1 MNEELQSLIDR
12 AIAAGRSPG
21 QIISA
26 LKQNGLDDGGIMSA
40 DSYIKKKSPSD
51 LGESSS
57 PLDLR
62 PSVSESLGS
71 ERVQIGFD
79 DAAIQQKKKAISDA
93 AAAQVYTAVA
103 KTGGDLNKIQN
114 KQDFADAYTT
124 YRSMSDDPRASLLP
138 QNPVAQNGQ
147 IDFAV
152 VPTLKKGAVEYINDL
167 IKQED
172 ERKATLGD
180 KFTVPILSEA
190 AAGAELAIGGLLKF
204 NEMITGKDSE
214 LSDFFLDDAEVR
226 GRDAK
231 IDYGNSEEEISK
243 GFINNL
249 LEGNIKAAFVNFGV
263 DLVQQVPQLALVATT
278 GGAGLP
284 LLAASAA
291 GGGYASLED
300 RSDLSEGEKMLYG
313 IGVGA
318 AEYLAERLFLG
329 DINAIRKALG
339 KEGIESLTK
348 KELGDIMFGALP
360 KGVRSVMEEGT
371 EELLTS
377 VAQQTL
383 GKIIAGEEF
392 NPIEIAESAIYG
404 GTMGGGV
411 YLLSRGSGAIVD
423 PENEA
428 EMRGLKNILKRT
440 KKAEEQ
446 PDITEAEKEALGRK
460 VKETQEALNALKLK
474 DDELVARMSEEDRVV
489 LKDIQTQIKSNMR
502 DIRSA
507 KTDEGAEQLSN
518 ELRKNL
524 DKLEELKDKYDRQK
538 EAGIPSP
545 IVEGEAPIEAQPIEG
560 ASQETPEA
568 GGVLQVPI
576 EEGVEVV
583 DKPKE
588 EIKPQEVTVEGDD
601 LILRHGSPYEFDKFL
616 LEKVGTGE
624 GNQAFGY
631 GLYFTESS
639 GIAKSYAKKLSED
652 KTGLLYTIRVKGGN
666 TGNWLPWRE
675 PITDGYLDK
684 LQLTPEEQ
692 AQYQEYLNKERDD
705 YPIHFEAYGDFANDS
720 EYFFAGSVEA
730 ENVPNSAVYND
741 LADALGK
748 EKATEILKRSGYS
761 GIVYNS
767 KKGYGDAKNYVVFD
781 PEAIEI
787 VEVSGAKKQ
796 PETEEVGPAVED
808 ITFGTAFDL
817 QDKTAERTVSDK
829 NAWGG
834 SGLIRERIENAGDIL
849 RELSSRG
856 DQPDP
861 GYIQEKIDKLRSWI
875 PDNASVKSNAI
886 PSDIKTIDDF
896 NKTNLRWSN
905 VTDGFEYLM
914 KFNSDVVNKIR
925 SEYEAIPTYTKEQK
939 LAKDS
944 VLALLNQDITGLEKN
959 LDSLQDVVNTIE
971 REGKLEIVKSVEPP
985 IVESLPQEVT
995 SAPQQLTEAEE
1006 IISPLPEQPVTEVVT
1021 PIAEPTAEVEATTA
1035 VSEEESELIGDIE
1048 LNEGKIE
1055 DLKAEIQS
1063 EKGNIKEELERLRG
1077 EIVNVRSQKLPADEK
1092 RELIEDLKAQMEDAR
1107 NEHDGIVQSYKDE
1120 IRELNT
1126 EIKGYQKKINKIRE
1140 KKATAA
1146 PVATPVA
1153 EPAKEAPSA
1162 VSTNSSGDAFI
1173 SQQNFRTSYPNLFSF
1188 LNTGEIYR
1196 RERGASDTR
1205 NKYLK
1210 ENKDTTD
1217 QVLRLQNLKIF
1228 DAKNIL
1234 VMMSSY
1240 TPRTKAD
1247 IDRFNQAYLETE
1259 QLLADMQKAQ
1269 KNDTIYKTKAQ
1280 VITAINRQR
1289 SLSQKQKDVLTSVI
1303 NTVKAD
1309 KVFNINFMGN
1319 RDFYAF
1325 ATNLLKANHGST
1337 FIHEIGHWGYFN
1349 LLSPQE
1355 RIDYM
1360 NYMSEKFLNREL
1372 TGLVY
1377 PAAIDISI
1385 TGGTNAK
1392 DSYQEYFANQFD
1404 QWFTNKV
1411 GAEGV
1416 LLDIYNTLKSIVDNL
1431 INLFKE
1437 KGYNPDLVR
1446 YFDKIADTTK
1456 YGMDK
1461 AQIEKIDSQL
1471 NEDLNVGDN
1480 SVGNPGRLSESIYD
1494 QEDESELDIRQETMK
1509 DRAKKSWRS
1518 MWWSDEQ
1525 KKIRTFKESLSS
1537 MLSREGMKIQEFAV
1551 GLNRILKN
1559 ADQSTI
1565 DLVSKV
1571 MDGSIEPDQ
1580 KVELTQKKDGE
1591 LIFGLSNAMREYID
1605 SLSEDI
1611 IFDPAFSKL
1620 SDDLQDTI
1628 IKNLGTYLRGTY
1640 RFWKDKR
1647 FFPGEETIKAA
1658 IEEVYNTMYNEKFLE
1673 LEQLFDVDGLE
1684 SNIAKLEDQYE
1695 QLREDIIEEERK
1707 LPAGEKTVEIKA
1719 MIANLEALGKEL
1731 NEARKLVVEQK
1742 KVMKEL
1748 LKTDEMTPEN
1758 IRAFKA
1764 LKNSYIDSQLEF
1776 LAPAIKSE
1784 AKDFVKAYLEEAKK
1798 IRERDDFKGLGMISP
1813 SSIKIPNKQFSQ
1825 RKNLPETIKALLGE
1839 EKDPIIRF
1847 VDSAL
1852 SLSNIKYKGDMI
1864 YKIASQFNGTDFV
1877 KNNATRAEMAS
1888 GEYRIV
1894 TDKFSPL
1901 NGKYVHKDVFE
1912 AITDP
1917 QLYSAET
1924 AWFQTYLNILLLA
1937 RKSKVIYNLPT
1948 WRKNLT
1954 GGWYTMMANGV
1965 INPSFFSDMR
1975 RRTELLFDKRTD
1987 PETEA
1992 LLDLM
1997 AQYGLLGQGVDA
2009 NLIGAVNVMYTR
2021 PSTGSDMEYL
2031 STLEKL
2037 VEKGKGI
2044 DSWLGG
2050 KYASVDDYTKLVVFR
2065 SEIESFAVKLFDKKY
2080 SDLSNSQ
2087 KETAHEQAAE
2097 RVKQSTPTFSRLPPF
2112 YYKLAQ
2118 MPLGDFL
2125 SFEFEAFRSFTA
2137 NFANGYEDIQKA
2149 IQDKTLST
2157 TQKAAYMKAGVA
2169 RLMGTAAVF
2178 GARAAVPAILAG
2190 LALGDDDD
2198 LEEDLKALRPNWME
2212 GHSIV
2217 PTNITKDGMA
2227 TVYDYSMEDPYGTI
2241 FDVATDPLSFP
2252 SHMISMLNPN
2262 MAITF
2267 LFNLQDSKDVYGKD
2281 IVNSY
2286 DSPFTKAYKYGGY
2299 TLKSL
2304 IVPPFASSA
2313 LRDELRTYELEAEK
2327 YSPLDMVGRVASRA
2341 VIRDYKYDVA
2351 SQLYYFGREFATKK
2365 EQYSDLSGIA
2375 RGNRLAQLDEVRNM
2389 YKGLINIAIKKG
2401 NTKLIFDANKNIKRQ
2416 FKPFEEAY
2424 ILYGYEIPEQQ

>member
-12 AIAAGRSPG
+12 AMAAGRSPG

-26 LKQNGLDDGGIMSA
+26 LKQNGLDDVGIMSA

-79 DAAIQQKKKAISDA
+79 DSAIQQKKKAISDA

-103 KTGGDLNKIQN
+103 KTGGDLNKIED
-114 KQDFADAYTT
+114 KQAFADAYTT
-124 YRSMSDDPRASLLP
+124 YRSMSDDPMVSSLP

-152 VPTLKKGAVEYINDL
+152 VPTLKKGATEYINDL
-167 IKQED
+167 IKQE
-172 ERKATLGD
+172 EARKAKLGE
-180 KFTVPILSEA
+180 KITIPILSEV
-190 AAGAELAIGGLLKF
+190 AAGTNALIGGILKF

-214 LSDFFLDDAEVR
+214 LADFFLDGAATR
-226 GRDAK
+226 SRDAL
-231 IDYGNSEEEISK
+231 IDYGLSEQEISN
-243 GFINNL
+243 GMLNNAL
-249 LEGNIKAAFVNFGV
+249 DGNIKASLAMLGST
-263 DLVQQVPQLALVATT
+263 LVQQLPQYALQAVA
-278 GGAGLP
+278 APIALP
-284 LLAASAA
+284 LMGISAA
-291 GGGYASLED
+291 GGGYSLYED
-300 RSDLSEGEKMLYG
+300 RSDLSEAEKMILG
-313 IGVGA
+313 IGIGS
-318 AEYLAERLFLG
+318 AEYMAERLFLG
-329 DINAIRKALG
+329 DINMLRKALG
-339 KEGIESLTK
+339 KEGVESLTK
-348 KELGDIMFGALP
+348 KELGDMMFGALP

-428 EMRGLKNILKRT
+428 KMRGLKDILKRT
-440 KKAEEQ
+440 KQAEEQ
-446 PDITEAEKEALGRK
+446 PDITEAEKEALRRK
-460 VKETQEALNALKLK
+460 TQETQEAINALKVK

-507 KTDEGAEQLSN
+507 KTEEGQEQLRS

-524 DKLEELKDKYDRQK
+524 DKLTELRKSYDRQE

-560 ASQETPEA
+560 AGQETPEA

-576 EEGVEVV
+576 EEVV
-583 DKPKE
+583 
-588 EIKPQEVTVEGDD
+588 VT
-601 LILRHGSPYEFDKFL
+601 K
-616 LEKVGTGE
+616 
-624 GNQAFGY
+624 
-631 GLYFTESS
+631 
-639 GIAKSYAKKLSED
+639 
-652 KTGLLYTIRVKGGN
+652 
-666 TGNWLPWRE
+666 
-675 PITDGYLDK
+675 
-684 LQLTPEEQ
+684 
-692 AQYQEYLNKERDD
+692 
-705 YPIHFEAYGDFANDS
+705 
-720 EYFFAGSVEA
+720 
-730 ENVPNSAVYND
+730 
-741 LADALGK
+741 
-748 EKATEILKRSGYS
+748 
-761 GIVYNS
+761 
-767 KKGYGDAKNYVVFD
+767 
-781 PEAIEI
+781 
-787 VEVSGAKKQ
+787 
-796 PETEEVGPAVED
+796 EEVGPAVED

-829 NAWGG
+829 NAWGE

-856 DQPDP
+856 ERPDP
-861 GYIQEKIDKLRSWI
+861 TYIQEKIDKLRSWI

-896 NKTNLRWSN
+896 NKTNLRFSN

-1021 PIAEPTAEVEATTA
+1021 PIAEPTAEVEA
-1035 VSEEESELIGDIE
+1035 
-1048 LNEGKIE
+1048 
-1055 DLKAEIQS
+1055 
-1063 EKGNIKEELERLRG
+1063 
-1077 EIVNVRSQKLPADEK
+1077 P
-1092 RELIEDLKAQMEDAR
+1092 
-1107 NEHDGIVQSYKDE
+1107 
-1120 IRELNT
+1120 
-1126 EIKGYQKKINKIRE
+1126 
-1140 KKATAA
+1140 AA
-1146 PVATPVA
+1146 PVAVPVA

-1162 VSTNSSGDAFI
+1162 VSTNSNGDAFI
-1173 SQQNFRTSYPNLFSF
+1173 SQQDFRTSYPNLFSF

-1210 ENKDTTD
+1210 ENQGTTN
-1217 QVLRLQNLKIF
+1217 QTLRLQNVGIF

-1247 IDRFNQAYLETE
+1247 IDRFNQTYLETE

-1280 VITAINRQR
+1280 VITVINRQQ

-1349 LLSPQE
+1349 LLSPQD

-1416 LLDIYNTLKSIVDNL
+1416 LLDIYNTLKGIVDNL

-1461 AQIEKIDSQL
+1461 AQIGKIDSQL
-1471 NEDLNVGDN
+1471 NEDLNVGDDF
-1480 SVGNPGRLSESIYD
+1480 VGNPGRLSESIYD

-1525 KKIRTFKESLSS
+1525 KKIRIFKESLSS

-1620 SDDLQDTI
+1620 SEDLQNTI
-1628 IKNLGTYLRGTY
+1628 IDNLGTYLRGTY

-1719 MIANLEALGKEL
+1719 MIANLDALGKEL

-2080 SDLSNSQ
+2080 SDLSDSQ
-2087 KETAHEQAAE
+2087 KETVHEQAAE

-2351 SQLYYFGREFATKK
+2351 SQLYYFGQEFATKK

>member
-12 AIAAGRSPG
+12 AMAAGRSPG

-93 AAAQVYTAVA
+93 AAAQVYTAIA
-103 KTGGDLNKIQN
+103 RTGGDLNKIED
-114 KQDFADAYTT
+114 KQAFANAYTT
-124 YRSMSDDPRASLLP
+124 YRSMSDDPIVSSLP
-138 QNPVAQNGQ
+138 QNPVSQNGQ

-152 VPTLKKGAVEYINDL
+152 VPTLKKGATEYINDL
-167 IKQED
+167 IKQE
-172 ERKATLGD
+172 EARKAKLGEMI
-180 KFTVPILSEA
+180 TVPILSEA
-190 AAGAELAIGGLLKF
+190 AAGANALIGGVLKF

-214 LSDFFLDDAEVR
+214 LADFFLDDAATR
-226 GRDAK
+226 SRDAL
-231 IDYGNSEEEISK
+231 IDYGITEEQIGD
-243 GFINNL
+243 GFINNISK
-249 LEGNIKAAFVNFGV
+249 GNVSAGLTIFGST
-263 DLVQQVPQLALVATT
+263 LVQQVPQLAAVALT

-291 GGGYASLED
+291 GGGYASFED

-318 AEYLAERLFLG
+318 AEYLAEKLFLG

-423 PENEA
+423 PENEVK
-428 EMRGLKNILKRT
+428 MRGLKDIFKRT
-440 KKAEEQ
+440 KQAENQ

-502 DIRSA
+502 DIRAA
-507 KTDEGAEQLSN
+507 KTDEGAEQLSS

-568 GGVLQVPI
+568 GGVLQVPV
-576 EEGVEVV
+576 EEGPQVV

-616 LEKVGTGE
+616 LERVGTGE

-652 KTGLLYTIRVKGGN
+652 KTGLLYTVRVKGGN

-675 PITDGYLDK
+675 PITDGDLNK

-796 PETEEVGPAVED
+796 PEPNKLFEEEKKRLQAEIIRLQEIQVDEISRIRQAIRDVQ
-808 ITFGTAFDL
+808 GTD
-817 QDKTAERTVSDK
+817 
-829 NAWGG
+829 
-834 SGLIRERIENAGDIL
+834 
-849 RELSSRG
+849 
-856 DQPDP
+856 
-861 GYIQEKIDKLRSWI
+861 
-875 PDNASVKSNAI
+875 
-886 PSDIKTIDDF
+886 
-896 NKTNLRWSN
+896 
-905 VTDGFEYLM
+905 
-914 KFNSDVVNKIR
+914 
-925 SEYEAIPTYTKEQK
+925 K
-939 LAKDS
+939 LAKIDG
-944 VLALLNQDITGLEKN
+944 T
-959 LDSLQDVVNTIE
+959 VVNEGTIE
-971 REGKLEIVKSVEPP
+971 RIYDYYDPLIANLEKELRDLLKSSKP
-985 IVESLPQEVT
+985 
-995 SAPQQLTEAEE
+995 AEE
-1006 IISPLPEQPVTEVVT
+1006 TKVSPVAEPVTEVVT

-1035 VSEEESELIGDIE
+1035 
-1048 LNEGKIE
+1048 
-1055 DLKAEIQS
+1055 
-1063 EKGNIKEELERLRG
+1063 
-1077 EIVNVRSQKLPADEK
+1077 
-1092 RELIEDLKAQMEDAR
+1092 
-1107 NEHDGIVQSYKDE
+1107 
-1120 IRELNT
+1120 
-1126 EIKGYQKKINKIRE
+1126 
-1140 KKATAA
+1140 
-1146 PVATPVA
+1146 PVAVPEA

-1280 VITAINRQR
+1280 VITVINRQQ

-1349 LLSPQE
+1349 LLSPQD

-1372 TGLVY
+1372 TGLVF
-1377 PAAIDISI
+1377 PASIDISI

-1456 YGMDK
+1456 YGMNK
-1461 AQIEKIDSQL
+1461 AQIGKIDSQL

-1480 SVGNPGRLSESIYD
+1480 SVGNPGRLSESISD
-1494 QEDESELDIRQETMK
+1494 QEAESELDIRQETMK

-1525 KKIRTFKESLSS
+1525 KRIRTFKESLSS
-1537 MLSREGMKIQEFAV
+1537 MLSREGMKIKEFAT

-1559 ADQSTI
+1559 ADQSTV

-1571 MDGSIEPDQ
+1571 MDGSITPEQ

-1695 QLREDIIEEERK
+1695 QLREDIIEQERK

-1719 MIANLEALGKEL
+1719 MIANLDALGKEL

-2080 SDLSNSQ
+2080 SDLSDSQ
-2087 KETAHEQAAE
+2087 KETVHEQAAE

-2137 NFANGYEDIQKA
+2137 NFANGYKDIQKA

-2351 SQLYYFGREFATKK
+2351 SQLYYFGQEFATKK

>member
-124 YRSMSDDPRASLLP
+124 YRSMSDDPMVSSLP

-152 VPTLKKGAVEYINDL
+152 VPALKKGATEYINDL
-167 IKQED
+167 IKQE
-172 ERKATLGD
+172 EARKAKLGD
-180 KFTVPILSEA
+180 KFTVIGLSEA
-190 AAGAELAIGGLLKF
+190 AAGTSALIGGVLKF

-214 LSDFFLDDAEVR
+214 LADFFLDDAATR
-226 GRDAK
+226 SRDAL
-231 IDYGNSEEEISK
+231 IDYGLTEEDISK
-243 GFINNL
+243 GLIGNMS
-249 LEGNIKAAFVNFGV
+249 EGNIGTGLAIFGST
-263 DLVQQVPQLALVATT
+263 LVQQVPQLAAVALT

-300 RSDLSEGEKMLYG
+300 RSDLSEGEKVLYG

-339 KEGIESLTK
+339 KEGIEGLTK
-348 KELGDIMFGALP
+348 KELGDMMFGALP
-360 KGVRSVMEEGT
+360 KGVRGVMEEGT

-428 EMRGLKNILKRT
+428 KMRGLKDILKRT
-440 KKAEEQ
+440 KQAEEQ
-446 PDITEAEKEALGRK
+446 PDITEAEKEALRRK
-460 VKETQEALNALKLK
+460 TQETQEAINALKVK
-474 DDELVARMSEEDRVV
+474 DDELVARMSEEDRGT

-507 KTDEGAEQLSN
+507 KTEEGQEQLRS

-524 DKLEELKDKYDRQK
+524 DKLTELRKSYDRQE

-576 EEGVEVV
+576 EEAV
-583 DKPKE
+583 
-588 EIKPQEVTVEGDD
+588 
-601 LILRHGSPYEFDKFL
+601 
-616 LEKVGTGE
+616 
-624 GNQAFGY
+624 
-631 GLYFTESS
+631 
-639 GIAKSYAKKLSED
+639 KKLSEVTADDILSSIESQEIYD
-652 KTGLLYTIRVKGGN
+652 KKLDDAIRLTFDSIRTLDDIKFLSERLPNYGKRVKGLEKEGSFYPPRTIKDLSLLN
-666 TGNWLPWRE
+666 ESESNEIDSIDAKINEGLIELSKILNE
-675 PITDGYLDK
+675 PRS
-684 LQLTPEEQ
+684 PET
-692 AQYQEYLNKERDD
+692 
-705 YPIHFEAYGDFANDS
+705 YGDGKRLVNELNNLSGRIDS
-720 EYFFAGSVEA
+720 
-730 ENVPNSAVYND
+730 
-741 LADALGK
+741 
-748 EKATEILKRSGYS
+748 
-761 GIVYNS
+761 
-767 KKGYGDAKNYVVFD
+767 
-781 PEAIEI
+781 
-787 VEVSGAKKQ
+787 
-796 PETEEVGPAVED
+796 
-808 ITFGTAFDL
+808 
-817 QDKTAERTVSDK
+817 
-829 NAWGG
+829 
-834 SGLIRERIENAGDIL
+834 
-849 RELSSRG
+849 
-856 DQPDP
+856 
-861 GYIQEKIDKLRSWI
+861 
-875 PDNASVKSNAI
+875 
-886 PSDIKTIDDF
+886 
-896 NKTNLRWSN
+896 
-905 VTDGFEYLM
+905 
-914 KFNSDVVNKIR
+914 
-925 SEYEAIPTYTKEQK
+925 
-939 LAKDS
+939 
-944 VLALLNQDITGLEKN
+944 
-959 LDSLQDVVNTIE
+959 
-971 REGKLEIVKSVEPP
+971 IVKSVNDRYNEISGDLYKFDIVRYQMSEEDAKEYTALNERLSEVNKYREAKQIKANLSRNKAFKAQAEESQRLGVAFRQTPEQVQETIDILNAKLEALGDVVEIPEGSGP
-985 IVESLPQEVT
+985 IELRIKDSIKDILSKYKTEEGVQEVT
-995 SAPQQLTEAEE
+995 LTAIEEAPVGVTEEVKTSQPEPNKLFEEEKKRLQTEIIRLQEIQVDEISRARQAIRDVQGTDKLAKIDGTVVNEGTIERIYDYYDPLIANLEKELRDLLKSSKPAEE
-1006 IISPLPEQPVTEVVT
+1006 TKVSPVAEPVAEVVT

-1035 VSEEESELIGDIE
+1035 
-1048 LNEGKIE
+1048 
-1055 DLKAEIQS
+1055 
-1063 EKGNIKEELERLRG
+1063 
-1077 EIVNVRSQKLPADEK
+1077 
-1092 RELIEDLKAQMEDAR
+1092 
-1107 NEHDGIVQSYKDE
+1107 
-1120 IRELNT
+1120 
-1126 EIKGYQKKINKIRE
+1126 
-1140 KKATAA
+1140 
-1146 PVATPVA
+1146 PVAVPEA

-1188 LNTGEIYR
+1188 LNTGEIFR

-1210 ENKDTTD
+1210 ENQGTTN
-1217 QVLRLQNLKIF
+1217 QILRLQNVGIF
-1228 DAKNIL
+1228 DAKDIL

-1280 VITAINRQR
+1280 VIAVINRQQ

-1349 LLSPQE
+1349 LLSPQD

-1377 PAAIDISI
+1377 PAAVGVSS

-1404 QWFTNKV
+1404 QWFTNEV

-1695 QLREDIIEEERK
+1695 QLREDIIEQERK

-1719 MIANLEALGKEL
+1719 MIANLDALGKEL

-2080 SDLSNSQ
+2080 SDLSDSQ
-2087 KETAHEQAAE
+2087 KETVHEQAAE

-2137 NFANGYEDIQKA
+2137 NFANGYKDIQKA

-2351 SQLYYFGREFATKK
+2351 SQLYYFGQEFATKK

-2424 ILYGYEIPEQQ
+2424 ILYGYEIPEKK

>member
-1 MNEELQSLIDR
+1 M
-12 AIAAGRSPG
+12 AAGRSPG

-93 AAAQVYTAVA
+93 AAAQVYTAIA
-103 KTGGDLNKIQN
+103 RTGGDLNKIED
-114 KQDFADAYTT
+114 KQAFANAYTT
-124 YRSMSDDPRASLLP
+124 YRSMSDDPIVSSLP
-138 QNPVAQNGQ
+138 QNPVSQNGQ

-152 VPTLKKGAVEYINDL
+152 VPTLKKGATEYINDL
-167 IKQED
+167 IKQE
-172 ERKATLGD
+172 EARKAKLGEMI
-180 KFTVPILSEA
+180 TVPILSEA
-190 AAGAELAIGGLLKF
+190 AAGANALIGGVLKF

-214 LSDFFLDDAEVR
+214 LADFFLDDAATR
-226 GRDAK
+226 SRDAL
-231 IDYGNSEEEISK
+231 IDYGITEEQIGD
-243 GFINNL
+243 GFINNISK
-249 LEGNIKAAFVNFGV
+249 GNVSAGLTIFGST
-263 DLVQQVPQLALVATT
+263 LVQQVPQLAAVALT

-291 GGGYASLED
+291 GGGYASFED

-318 AEYLAERLFLG
+318 AEYLAEKLFLG

-423 PENEA
+423 PENEVK
-428 EMRGLKNILKRT
+428 MRGLKDIFKRT
-440 KKAEEQ
+440 KQAENQ

-502 DIRSA
+502 DIRAA
-507 KTDEGAEQLSN
+507 KTDEGAEQLSS

-568 GGVLQVPI
+568 GGVLQVPV
-576 EEGVEVV
+576 EEGPQVV

-616 LEKVGTGE
+616 LERVGTGE

-652 KTGLLYTIRVKGGN
+652 KTGLLYTVRVKGGN

-675 PITDGYLDK
+675 PITDGDLNK

-796 PETEEVGPAVED
+796 PEPNKLFEEEKKRLQAEIIRLQEIQVDEISRIRQAIRDVQ
-808 ITFGTAFDL
+808 GTD
-817 QDKTAERTVSDK
+817 
-829 NAWGG
+829 
-834 SGLIRERIENAGDIL
+834 
-849 RELSSRG
+849 
-856 DQPDP
+856 
-861 GYIQEKIDKLRSWI
+861 
-875 PDNASVKSNAI
+875 
-886 PSDIKTIDDF
+886 
-896 NKTNLRWSN
+896 
-905 VTDGFEYLM
+905 
-914 KFNSDVVNKIR
+914 
-925 SEYEAIPTYTKEQK
+925 K
-939 LAKDS
+939 LAKIDG
-944 VLALLNQDITGLEKN
+944 T
-959 LDSLQDVVNTIE
+959 VVNEGTIE
-971 REGKLEIVKSVEPP
+971 RIYDYYDPLIANLEKELRDLLKSSKP
-985 IVESLPQEVT
+985 
-995 SAPQQLTEAEE
+995 AEE
-1006 IISPLPEQPVTEVVT
+1006 TKVSPVAEPVTEVVT

-1035 VSEEESELIGDIE
+1035 
-1048 LNEGKIE
+1048 
-1055 DLKAEIQS
+1055 
-1063 EKGNIKEELERLRG
+1063 
-1077 EIVNVRSQKLPADEK
+1077 
-1092 RELIEDLKAQMEDAR
+1092 
-1107 NEHDGIVQSYKDE
+1107 
-1120 IRELNT
+1120 
-1126 EIKGYQKKINKIRE
+1126 
-1140 KKATAA
+1140 
-1146 PVATPVA
+1146 PVAVPEA

-1280 VITAINRQR
+1280 VITVINRQQ

-1349 LLSPQE
+1349 LLSPQD

-1372 TGLVY
+1372 TGLVF
-1377 PAAIDISI
+1377 PASIDISI

-1456 YGMDK
+1456 YGMNK
-1461 AQIEKIDSQL
+1461 AQIGKIDSQL

-1480 SVGNPGRLSESIYD
+1480 SVGNPGRLSESISD
-1494 QEDESELDIRQETMK
+1494 QEAESELDIRQETMK

-1525 KKIRTFKESLSS
+1525 KRIRTFKESLSS
-1537 MLSREGMKIQEFAV
+1537 MLSREGMKIKEFAT

-1559 ADQSTI
+1559 ADQSTV

-1571 MDGSIEPDQ
+1571 MDGSITPEQ

-1695 QLREDIIEEERK
+1695 QLREDIIEQERK

-1719 MIANLEALGKEL
+1719 MIANLDALGKEL

-2080 SDLSNSQ
+2080 SDLSDSQ
-2087 KETAHEQAAE
+2087 KETVHEQAAE

-2137 NFANGYEDIQKA
+2137 NFANGYKDIQKA

-2351 SQLYYFGREFATKK
+2351 SQLYYFGQEFATKK

>member
-12 AIAAGRSPG
+12 AIAAGRSPA

-79 DAAIQQKKKAISDA
+79 DAAIQQKKKAISAA

-138 QNPVAQNGQ
+138 QNPITQNGQ

-167 IKQED
+167 INQED

-190 AAGAELAIGGLLKF
+190 AAGTEIAIGGLLKF

-300 RSDLSEGEKMLYG
+300 RSDLSEGEKVLYG

-360 KGVRSVMEEGT
+360 KGVRGVMEEGT

-428 EMRGLKNILKRT
+428 KMRGLKDILKRT
-440 KKAEEQ
+440 KQAENQ

-460 VKETQEALNALKLK
+460 VKETQEALNALKVK

-502 DIRSA
+502 DIRAA
-507 KTDEGAEQLSN
+507 KTDEGAEQLSS

-545 IVEGEAPIEAQPIEG
+545 IVEGEAPIEVQPIEG

-568 GGVLQVPI
+568 GGVLQVPV
-576 EEGVEVV
+576 EERPEEVIPTAVEET
-583 DKPKE
+583 PTGITE
-588 EIKPQEVTVEGDD
+588 EVKAPLPEGLDRFANIQSNED
-601 LILRHGSPYEFDKFL
+601 VLSIVGSP
-616 LEKVGTGE
+616 
-624 GNQAFGY
+624 
-631 GLYFTESS
+631 
-639 GIAKSYAKKLSED
+639 
-652 KTGLLYTIRVKGGN
+652 
-666 TGNWLPWRE
+666 PWRE
-675 PITDGYLDK
+675 MAEPVAVD
-684 LQLTPEEQ
+684 PN
-692 AQYQEYLNKERDD
+692 QELNN
-705 YPIHFEAYGDFANDS
+705 I
-720 EYFFAGSVEA
+720 
-730 ENVPNSAVYND
+730 
-741 LADALGK
+741 
-748 EKATEILKRSGYS
+748 
-761 GIVYNS
+761 
-767 KKGYGDAKNYVVFD
+767 
-781 PEAIEI
+781 
-787 VEVSGAKKQ
+787 
-796 PETEEVGPAVED
+796 
-808 ITFGTAFDL
+808 FDL
-817 QDKTAERTVSDK
+817 LE
-829 NAWGG
+829 
-834 SGLIRERIENAGDIL
+834 
-849 RELSSRG
+849 
-856 DQPDP
+856 
-861 GYIQEKIDKLRSWI
+861 
-875 PDNASVKSNAI
+875 ASES
-886 PSDIKTIDDF
+886 
-896 NKTNLRWSN
+896 
-905 VTDGFEYLM
+905 M
-914 KFNSDVVNKIR
+914 
-925 SEYEAIPTYTKEQK
+925 EA
-939 LAKDS
+939 
-944 VLALLNQDITGLEKN
+944 GLEKN
-959 LDSLQDVVNTIE
+959 
-971 REGKLEIVKSVEPP
+971 KLETQISLRFANLLKDGDRQIRYPSSEKINNPKRKPKDDVSIFVTSDNSLVKQILEIDRYNQSGTLKPTARWALINKLKSIKADIESYLESSGSLTTGTEFIGKEDVRPTFFKRVKAQQPVQAQPEAKPEAPSAEIVTPTATPVVEP
-985 IVESLPQEVT
+985 V
-995 SAPQQLTEAEE
+995 A
-1006 IISPLPEQPVTEVVT
+1006 EVVT
-1021 PIAEPTAEVEATTA
+1021 PIAEPTAEVEAT
-1035 VSEEESELIGDIE
+1035 
-1048 LNEGKIE
+1048 
-1055 DLKAEIQS
+1055 
-1063 EKGNIKEELERLRG
+1063 
-1077 EIVNVRSQKLPADEK
+1077 
-1092 RELIEDLKAQMEDAR
+1092 
-1107 NEHDGIVQSYKDE
+1107 
-1120 IRELNT
+1120 
-1126 EIKGYQKKINKIRE
+1126 
-1140 KKATAA
+1140 AA
-1146 PVATPVA
+1146 PVAVPVA

-1162 VSTNSSGDAFI
+1162 VSTNASGDAFI
-1173 SQQNFRTSYPNLFSF
+1173 PQQDFRTSYPNLFSF

-1196 RERGASDTR
+1196 RERGASKTR

-1210 ENKDTTD
+1210 DNQSTTN
-1217 QVLRLQNLKIF
+1217 QVLRSQNVGMF
-1228 DAKNIL
+1228 GAKNIL

-1247 IDRFNQAYLETE
+1247 IDRFNQAYLQSE
-1259 QLLADMQKAQ
+1259 QLFADMQKAQ
-1269 KNDTIYKTKAQ
+1269 KNDAIYKTKAQ
-1280 VITAINRQR
+1280 VITVINRQP
-1289 SLSQKQKDVLTSVI
+1289 SLSQKQKDVLTSVV
-1303 NTVKAD
+1303 NSVKAD
-1309 KVFNINFMGN
+1309 KIFNINFRGEE
-1319 RDFYAF
+1319 DFYAF
-1325 ATNLLKANHGST
+1325 ATNLLKANHGSS

-1349 LLSPQE
+1349 LLSPQD

-1372 TGLVY
+1372 TGLVF
-1377 PAAIDISI
+1377 PAQVDI
-1385 TGGTNAK
+1385 TTRGGTNAK

-1404 QWFTNKV
+1404 QWFTNEV

-1416 LLDIYNTLKSIVDNL
+1416 LLDIYNTLKVIVDNL
-1431 INLFKE
+1431 IKLFKE

-1456 YGMDK
+1456 YGMNK
-1461 AQIEKIDSQL
+1461 AQMGKIDSQL

-1480 SVGNPGRLSESIYD
+1480 YVGNPGKLSESISD
-1494 QEDESELDIRQETMK
+1494 SEVEGELDIRQETMK

-1525 KKIRTFKESLSS
+1525 RQIRTFKESLSS
-1537 MLSREGMKIQEFAV
+1537 MLSREGMKIKEFAT
-1551 GLNRILKN
+1551 GLNSILKN
-1559 ADQSTI
+1559 ADQSTV

-1611 IFDPAFSKL
+1611 VFDPAFSKL
-1620 SDDLQDTI
+1620 SEDLQDTI

-1647 FFPGEETIKAA
+1647 FFPGEETIKAS

-1673 LEQLFDVDGLE
+1673 LEKLFDVDGLE

-1719 MIANLEALGKEL
+1719 MIANLDALGKEL
-1731 NEARKLVVEQK
+1731 NAARKLIVDQK
-1742 KVMKEL
+1742 KVMKKL

-1776 LAPAIKSE
+1776 LAPAIKAE

-1798 IRERDDFKGLGMISP
+1798 IRESKGFKALGMVSP

-1839 EKDPIIRF
+1839 EKDPIIKF
-1847 VDSAL
+1847 IDSAL

-1864 YKIASQFNGTDFV
+1864 YKIASQFSGTDFV
-1877 KNNATRAEMAS
+1877 KTNATRAEMAS
-1888 GEYRIV
+1888 GEYKIV

-1917 QLYSAET
+1917 QLYSAE
-1924 AWFQTYLNILLLA
+1924 ADWLQTYFNILLLS

-1975 RRTELLFDKRTD
+1975 RRTQLLFDKRTD

-1992 LLDLM
+1992 MLDIM

-2031 STLEKL
+2031 NTMQKL
-2037 VEKGKGI
+2037 AEKGKGI
-2044 DSWLGG
+2044 DEWLGG

-2080 SDLSNSQ
+2080 SELSNAER
-2087 KETAHEQAAE
+2087 ETVHEQAAE

-2112 YYKLAQ
+2112 YYKLARL
-2118 MPLGDFL
+2118 PLGDFL
-2125 SFEFEAFRSFTA
+2125 SFEFESFRSFTA
-2137 NFANGYEDIQKA
+2137 NFANGYRDIQKA
-2149 IQDKTLST
+2149 IQDKALSP
-2157 TQKAAYMKAGVA
+2157 TQKTAYMKAGVA

-2190 LALGDDDD
+2190 LMLGDDDD
-2198 LEEDLKALRPNWME
+2198 LQEDIKSLRPNWME

-2217 PTNITKDGMA
+2217 PTNITKDGVA

-2241 FDVATDPLSFP
+2241 FDVVTDPLSFP

-2267 LFNLQDSKDVYGKD
+2267 LFNLWDSKDVYGKD
-2281 IVNSY
+2281 IANSY
-2286 DSPFTKAYKYGGY
+2286 DSGFTKAYKYGGY

-2313 LRDELRTYELEAEK
+2313 LRDELRRSELEAEK
-2327 YSPLDMVGRVASRA
+2327 YSPSDMIGRVTSRA
-2341 VIRDYKYDVA
+2341 VIRDYTYDIG
-2351 SQLYYFGREFATKK
+2351 SQLYYFGQEFATKK
-2365 EQYSDLSGIA
+2365 EQYTDLTGIA

-2401 NTKLIFDANKNIKRQ
+2401 NTKLIVDANKNIKRQ
-2416 FKPFEEAY
+2416 FKPAEEAY
-2424 ILYGYEIPEQQ
+2424 VLYGYKIPEEK

>member
-12 AIAAGRSPG
+12 AIAAGRSPA

-103 KTGGDLNKIQN
+103 KTGGDLNKIED
-114 KQDFADAYTT
+114 KQAFADAYTT
-124 YRSMSDDPRASLLP
+124 YRSMSDDPIVSSLP

-167 IKQED
+167 IKQE
-172 ERKATLGD
+172 EARKAKLGE
-180 KFTVPILSEA
+180 KITVPILSEA
-190 AAGAELAIGGLLKF
+190 AAGANALIGGVFKF

-214 LSDFFLDDAEVR
+214 LANFFLDDAATR
-226 GRDAK
+226 SRDAL
-231 IDYGNSEEEISK
+231 IDYGITEGQIGD
-243 GFINNL
+243 GFINNISK
-249 LEGNIKAAFVNFGV
+249 GNVGAGLTIFGST
-263 DLVQQVPQLALVATT
+263 LVQQVPQLAAVALT

-291 GGGYASLED
+291 GGGYASLEG

-348 KELGDIMFGALP
+348 KELGDMMFGALP
-360 KGVRSVMEEGT
+360 KGVRGVMEEGT

-423 PENEA
+423 PENETK
-428 EMRGLKNILKRT
+428 MRGLKDILKRT
-440 KKAEEQ
+440 KQAEEQ
-446 PDITEAEKEALGRK
+446 PDITEAEKEALRRK
-460 VKETQEALNALKLK
+460 TQETQEAINALKVK

-502 DIRSA
+502 DIHSA
-507 KTDEGAEQLSN
+507 KTEEGQEQLRS

-524 DKLEELKDKYDRQK
+524 DKLTELRKSYDRQE

-576 EEGVEVV
+576 EEGVE
-583 DKPKE
+583 
-588 EIKPQEVTVEGDD
+588 EVTPTTIEET
-601 LILRHGSPYEFDKFL
+601 P
-616 LEKVGTGE
+616 VG
-624 GNQAFGY
+624 
-631 GLYFTESS
+631 
-639 GIAKSYAKKLSED
+639 
-652 KTGLLYTIRVKGGN
+652 V
-666 TGNWLPWRE
+666 
-675 PITDGYLDK
+675 
-684 LQLTPEEQ
+684 
-692 AQYQEYLNKERDD
+692 
-705 YPIHFEAYGDFANDS
+705 
-720 EYFFAGSVEA
+720 
-730 ENVPNSAVYND
+730 
-741 LADALGK
+741 
-748 EKATEILKRSGYS
+748 
-761 GIVYNS
+761 
-767 KKGYGDAKNYVVFD
+767 
-781 PEAIEI
+781 
-787 VEVSGAKKQ
+787 
-796 PETEEVGPAVED
+796 TEEVKAPLPEGLDRFANIQSPYD
-808 ITFGTAFDL
+808 IVPLSEAEPVTVDPNQELNNIFDL
-817 QDKTAERTVSDK
+817 LEVSE
-829 NAWGG
+829 
-834 SGLIRERIENAGDIL
+834 S
-849 RELSSRG
+849 
-856 DQPDP
+856 
-861 GYIQEKIDKLRSWI
+861 
-875 PDNASVKSNAI
+875 
-886 PSDIKTIDDF
+886 
-896 NKTNLRWSN
+896 
-905 VTDGFEYLM
+905 M
-914 KFNSDVVNKIR
+914 
-925 SEYEAIPTYTKEQK
+925 EA
-939 LAKDS
+939 
-944 VLALLNQDITGLEKN
+944 GLEKN
-959 LDSLQDVVNTIE
+959 RLETQIALRFSNLLRDKDRQIRYRSLEKINNPKRKPKDDITDVVGPNSNFIKEVLRLDSYNNNGTLRTTPRRYVNY
-971 REGKLEIVKSVEPP
+971 KLESIKAGIEAYLESSGSLTTGTEFIGKEDVRPTFFERVKG
-985 IVESLPQEVT
+985 Q
-995 SAPQQLTEAEE
+995 
-1006 IISPLPEQPVTEVVT
+1006 QPVQAQPEAKPETPVQITEPVVEVVT

-1035 VSEEESELIGDIE
+1035 VSKEESELIGDIE
-1048 LNEGKIE
+1048 FNEGKIE
-1055 DLKAEIQS
+1055 DLKAEIES

-1077 EIVNVRSQKLPADEK
+1077 EIANLRSQKLPADEK

-1107 NEHDGIVQSYKDE
+1107 NEHDDIVQSYKDE
-1120 IRELNT
+1120 IRELNI

-1153 EPAKEAPSA
+1153 EPAKEEPSA

-1173 SQQNFRTSYPNLFSF
+1173 SQQDFRTSYPNLFSF

-1210 ENKDTTD
+1210 ENQGITN
-1217 QVLRLQNLKIF
+1217 QVLRLQNVRIF

-1234 VMMSSY
+1234 VMISSY
-1240 TPRTKAD
+1240 TPRTKTD
-1247 IDRFNQAYLETE
+1247 IDRFNQAYIETE

-1280 VITAINRQR
+1280 VITVINRQQ

-1325 ATNLLKANHGST
+1325 ATNLLKANHGSS

-1349 LLSPQE
+1349 LLSPQD

-1377 PAAIDISI
+1377 PAAVGVSS

-1404 QWFTNKV
+1404 QWFTNEV

-1456 YGMDK
+1456 YGMNK
-1461 AQIEKIDSQL
+1461 AQIGKIDSQL
-1471 NEDLNVGDN
+1471 NEDLNVGDDY
-1480 SVGNPGRLSESIYD
+1480 VGNPGRLSESIYD

-1525 KKIRTFKESLSS
+1525 RQIRTFKESLSS
-1537 MLSREGMKIQEFAV
+1537 MLSREGMKIKEFAV

-1559 ADQSTI
+1559 ADQSTV

-1571 MDGSIEPDQ
+1571 MDGSITPEQ

-1605 SLSEDI
+1605 SLSESI
-1611 IFDPAFSKL
+1611 VFDPAFSKL
-1620 SDDLQDTI
+1620 SEDLQNTI
-1628 IKNLGTYLRGTY
+1628 IDNLGTYLRGTY

-1647 FFPGEETIKAA
+1647 FFPGEETIRAS

-1695 QLREDIIEEERK
+1695 QLREDIIEEEQK

-1719 MIANLEALGKEL
+1719 MIANLDTVGKEL
-1731 NEARKLVVEQK
+1731 NAARKLIVEQK
-1742 KVMKEL
+1742 KVMKKL

-1798 IRERDDFKGLGMISP
+1798 IRESKGFRALGMVSP

-1839 EKDPIIRF
+1839 EKDPIIKF
-1847 VDSAL
+1847 IDSAL
-1852 SLSNIKYKGDMI
+1852 SLSNIKYKGDMV
-1864 YKIASQFNGTDFV
+1864 YKIASQFSGTDFV
-1877 KNNATRAEMAS
+1877 KTNATRAEMAS
-1888 GEYRIV
+1888 GEYKIV

-1917 QLYSAET
+1917 QLYSAEED
-1924 AWFQTYLNILLLA
+1924 WLQIYFNILLLS

-1965 INPSFFSDMR
+1965 INPSFFSDMH
-1975 RRTELLFDKRTD
+1975 RRTQLLFDKRTD

-1992 LLDLM
+1992 MLDIM

-2031 STLEKL
+2031 NTMQKL

-2044 DSWLGG
+2044 DEWLGG

-2080 SDLSNSQ
+2080 SELSNAE
-2087 KETAHEQAAE
+2087 KETVHEQAAE

-2112 YYKLAQ
+2112 YYKLARL
-2118 MPLGDFL
+2118 PLGDFL

-2190 LALGDDDD
+2190 LMLGDDDD
-2198 LEEDLKALRPNWME
+2198 LDEDIKALRPNWME

-2217 PTNITKDGMA
+2217 PTNITKDGVA

-2241 FDVATDPLSFP
+2241 FDVVTDPLSFP

-2267 LFNLQDSKDVYGKD
+2267 LFNLRNSKDIYGRD
-2281 IVNSY
+2281 IANSY
-2286 DSPFTKAYKYGGY
+2286 DSEFTKAYKYGGY

-2313 LRDELRTYELEAEK
+2313 LRDELRRYELEAEK
-2327 YSPLDMVGRVASRA
+2327 YSPSDMIGRVTSRA
-2341 VIRDYKYDVA
+2341 VIRDYTYDIG
-2351 SQLYYFGREFATKK
+2351 SQLYYFGQEFATKK
-2365 EQYSDLSGIA
+2365 EQYTDLTGIS

-2416 FKPFEEAY
+2416 FKPAEEAY
-2424 ILYGYEIPEQQ
+2424 VLYGYKIPEKK

>member
-138 QNPVAQNGQ
+138 QNPVTQDGQ

-360 KGVRSVMEEGT
+360 NGVRSVMEEGT

-428 EMRGLKNILKRT
+428 KMRGLKDILKRT
-440 KKAEEQ
+440 KQAEEQ
-446 PDITEAEKEALGRK
+446 PDITEAEKEALRRK
-460 VKETQEALNALKLK
+460 TQETQEAINALKVK

-507 KTDEGAEQLSN
+507 KTDEGAEQLSS

-560 ASQETPEA
+560 AGQETPEA

-576 EEGVEVV
+576 EEAV
-583 DKPKE
+583 
-588 EIKPQEVTVEGDD
+588 
-601 LILRHGSPYEFDKFL
+601 
-616 LEKVGTGE
+616 
-624 GNQAFGY
+624 
-631 GLYFTESS
+631 
-639 GIAKSYAKKLSED
+639 KKLSEVTADDILSSIESQEIYD
-652 KTGLLYTIRVKGGN
+652 KKLDDAIRLTFDSIRTFDDIKFLSERLPNYGKRVKGLEKEGAFYPPR
-666 TGNWLPWRE
+666 TIKDLS
-675 PITDGYLDK
+675 L
-684 LQLTPEEQ
+684 
-692 AQYQEYLNKERDD
+692 LNESESNE
-705 YPIHFEAYGDFANDS
+705 IDS
-720 EYFFAGSVEA
+720 
-730 ENVPNSAVYND
+730 
-741 LADALGK
+741 
-748 EKATEILKRSGYS
+748 I
-761 GIVYNS
+761 
-767 KKGYGDAKNYVVFD
+767 DAKIN
-781 PEAIEI
+781 EGLIELSKI
-787 VEVSGAKKQ
+787 LNEPRS
-796 PETEEVGPAVED
+796 PETYRDGKRLINE
-808 ITFGTAFDL
+808 L
-817 QDKTAERTVSDK
+817 NNLS
-829 NAWGG
+829 G
-834 SGLIRERIENAGDIL
+834 S
-849 RELSSRG
+849 
-856 DQPDP
+856 
-861 GYIQEKIDKLRSWI
+861 IDS
-875 PDNASVKSNAI
+875 
-886 PSDIKTIDDF
+886 
-896 NKTNLRWSN
+896 
-905 VTDGFEYLM
+905 
-914 KFNSDVVNKIR
+914 
-925 SEYEAIPTYTKEQK
+925 
-939 LAKDS
+939 
-944 VLALLNQDITGLEKN
+944 
-959 LDSLQDVVNTIE
+959 
-971 REGKLEIVKSVEPP
+971 IVKSVNDRYNEISGDLYKFD
-985 IVESLPQEVT
+985 IVRYQMSEEDAKEYTALNERLREVNKYRE
-995 SAPQQLTEAEE
+995 AQQIKANLSRNKAFKAQAEE
-1006 IISPLPEQPVTEVVT
+1006 SQRLGVAFRQTPEQVQETIDRLNAKLEALGDVVEIPEGSGPIELRIKDSIKDILSKYKTEEVKYPLPEQPVTEVVT

-1035 VSEEESELIGDIE
+1035 
-1048 LNEGKIE
+1048 
-1055 DLKAEIQS
+1055 
-1063 EKGNIKEELERLRG
+1063 
-1077 EIVNVRSQKLPADEK
+1077 
-1092 RELIEDLKAQMEDAR
+1092 
-1107 NEHDGIVQSYKDE
+1107 
-1120 IRELNT
+1120 
-1126 EIKGYQKKINKIRE
+1126 
-1140 KKATAA
+1140 
-1146 PVATPVA
+1146 PVAVPEA

-1210 ENKDTTD
+1210 ENQGTTN
-1217 QVLRLQNLKIF
+1217 QTLRLQNVGIF

-1280 VITAINRQR
+1280 VITVINRQQ

-1349 LLSPQE
+1349 LLSPQD

-1719 MIANLEALGKEL
+1719 MIANLDALGKEL

-1742 KVMKEL
+1742 KVMKKL

-1776 LAPAIKSE
+1776 LAPAIKAE

-1839 EKDPIIRF
+1839 EKDPVIRF

-2080 SDLSNSQ
+2080 SDLSDSQ
-2087 KETAHEQAAE
+2087 KETVHEQAAE

-2137 NFANGYEDIQKA
+2137 NFANGYKDIQKA

-2351 SQLYYFGREFATKK
+2351 SQLYYFGQEFATKK